1 MYRQDHGMPKS
12 VLLSVIAVGHLRISV
27 AVVHLKAGTGV
38 QCHRPMWT
46 CSPST
51 LSARTEFSACSL
63 LRYGRARLSRP

>member
-38 QCHRPMWT
+38 RAFSQEECHRPMWT
-46 CSPST
+46 CSPSPI
-51 LSARTEFSACSL
+51 L
-63 LRYGRARLSRP
+63 LAH